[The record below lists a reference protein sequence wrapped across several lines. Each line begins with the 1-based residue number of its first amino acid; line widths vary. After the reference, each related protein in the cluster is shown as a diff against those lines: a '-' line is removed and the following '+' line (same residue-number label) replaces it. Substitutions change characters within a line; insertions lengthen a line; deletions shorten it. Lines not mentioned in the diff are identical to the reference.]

1 MPAVA
6 TDTAQ
11 HDPPPVV
18 FLHGAGRAGADG
30 WPLHAAEPR
39 PEWVF
44 LDRTPEGDD
53 PERDAARIVDA
64 LEQRGRG
71 HVVASSYGGSAGVIA
86 AQRRPDLL
94 LSLALCE
101 PACFDLARGKPA
113 VEEHVVA
120 MTPVYDVADDPSV
133 SAREFSE
140 LFAGAMGSEPLDL
153 PDDVLEREATR
164 LRRLRPS
171 WDTGIVAAA
180 GLPVP
185 TLVVTGGWSPLYDET
200 AEALVALGATAV
212 ELPGAGHGV
221 HRDPRILPLLDD
233 LWAGQRRDRGAPAP
247 PGGTGTPRSAGA

>member
-1 MPAVA
+1 MT
-6 TDTAQ
+6 TDAAQ
-11 HDPPPVV
+11 DGPTPVV
-18 FLHGAGRAGADG
+18 FLHGAGRAGAAG
-30 WPLHAAEPR
+30 WPLHAPESR
-39 PEWVF
+39 PGWVF

-64 LEQRGRG
+64 LEQRGSG

-86 AQRRPDLL
+86 AQRRPDLVR
-94 LSLALCE
+94 SLALCE

-120 MTPVYDVADDPSV
+120 MTPVYDVADDPTV

-140 LFAGAMGSEPLDL
+140 LFAAAMGSEPLDL

-164 LRRLRPS
+164 LRRLRPP
-171 WDTGIVAAA
+171 WDTGIVAGD

-185 TLVVTGGWSPLYDET
+185 TVVVTGRWSPLYDET

-221 HRDPRILPLLDD
+221 HRDPRILALLED
-233 LWAGQRRDRGAPAP
+233 LW
-247 PGGTGTPRSAGA
+247 GTSRSAGA